1 VGLDEGACPVHEV
14 QEQLVL
20 HPRGHR
26 AAAEARGRAAV
37 GMDRGQAAK
46 GVTDPAPGQPSPDAD
61 GRGASPSDLWRP
73 SVRLKGPAGE
83 VIPAT

>member
-1 VGLDEGACPVHEV
+1 MKDEVFLYFVSGGGAADGV
-14 QEQLVL
+14 
-20 HPRGHR
+20 
-26 AAAEARGRAAV
+26 
-37 GMDRGQAAK
+37 DRRSAAK
-46 GVTDPAPGQPSPDAD
+46 GVTVPAPGQPSPDAD